1 MRVAL
6 ERGDGVVLVPRMSQG
21 VLRFEGRAGGARVQA
36 AAAEGPA
43 PVQGL
48 VAGTAL
54 LSLDGDGLLVGA
66 EILEERRWWRP
77 EAVSWELRTRAHGL
91 RVLEQDPADAP
102 EPRWDAARRLFWLA
116 WGHAPSPRVVGLGPR
131 AYAAVDG
138 DRLLALL
145 ADLRGFER

>member
-21 VLRFEGRAGGARVQA
+21 VLRFEGRAGGPRTGAGA
-36 AAAEGPA
+36 AAPE

-54 LSLDGDGLLVGA
+54 LSLDRDGRLVGA
-66 EILEERRWWRP
+66 EILEERRWWRAH
-77 EAVSWELRTRAHGL
+77 AVDWELRTRAHGL
-91 RVLEQDPADAP
+91 RVLEHDPADAP

-138 DRLLALL
+138 DRMLALV